1 MLLYEYPKIA
11 IHKYDSFDII
21 NIEFIILNLCQS
33 YEKGV
38 VDLIIKVYSCM
49 WEGKDGLQGCCWW
62 MY

>member
-21 NIEFIILNLCQS
+21 NIEFIILHLCQS
-33 YEKGV
+33 YDMGS
-38 VDLIIKVYSCM
+38 DLIIKVYSCIGM
-49 WEGKDGLQGCCWW
+49 GIDGLQGCCWS